1 MTEKKVTDE
10 KTKESIQYNRTY
22 SRITIIAIIT
32 FFFAIDIFIHGHLG
46 EFQNTNSGL
55 LFAKKTHS
63 NRDLHLCRL
72 NMIDERAKKA
82 SRLMEVTYSHQ
93 SAVSTIHFSILL
105 LSNCLHSP
113 RSPHL
118 SSNDSSAPNGIR
130 WTSFNKQFIY
140 IDDEE
145 RRLSIEKISLLQ
157 MQVI

>member
-1 MTEKKVTDE
+1 
-10 KTKESIQYNRTY
+10 
-22 SRITIIAIIT
+22 
-32 FFFAIDIFIHGHLG
+32 
-46 EFQNTNSGL
+46 
-55 LFAKKTHS
+55 
-63 NRDLHLCRL
+63 
-72 NMIDERAKKA
+72 
-82 SRLMEVTYSHQ
+82 MEVTYSHQ

-105 LSNCLHSP
+105 LSNYLHLP